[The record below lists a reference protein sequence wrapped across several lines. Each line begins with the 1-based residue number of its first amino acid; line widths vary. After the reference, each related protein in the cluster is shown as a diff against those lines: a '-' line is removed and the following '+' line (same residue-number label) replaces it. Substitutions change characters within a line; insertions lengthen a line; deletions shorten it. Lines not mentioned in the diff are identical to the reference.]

1 MVIIGVVGATCSG
14 KHSLADVLASSGFQS
29 RDLEVTSLPST
40 LSEVQSAPAA
50 NWVVFPI
57 STSAH
62 AVFSRFTFYKLLWVD
77 APVLVRYTR
86 FISTHAKVSLEEFVR
101 MDDKCSCNSE
111 DYGLRNIATRVVN
124 STSIEDLKERV
135 KRLPKTCNDM
145 RKAWDSFYM
154 GFARQAA
161 RRSNCMKS
169 PVGAVVVKDNHI
181 ISCGY
186 NGTPVGLRNCIEG
199 GCSRCN
205 DNSGQGKHL
214 DKCYCVHAE
223 VNSILYAGRK
233 QCQGGTLYATMKP
246 CLNCAKTLVQVGISR
261 IVYLEDYN
269 DADSTSLL
277 CAVGVELTPLP
288 PDSNPYLV

>member
-1 MVIIGVVGATCSG
+1 MVIIGIVGAPCSG
-14 KHSLADVLASSGFQS
+14 KRTIAELLADSGFLLRDLRTSHLAPVLA
-29 RDLEVTSLPST
+29 
-40 LSEVQSAPAA
+40 EVQDSPAA
-50 NWVVFPI
+50 NWVIFPI
-57 STSAH
+57 HSLAHSA
-62 AVFSRFTFYKLLWVD
+62 FSGFTFYKLLWVD
-77 APVLVRYTR
+77 APVGVRYVRYTASKAN
-86 FISTHAKVSLEEFVR
+86 ITLEEFVAI
-101 MDDKCSCNSE
+101 DDKCVFTIDFPLRSTAIRVINS
-111 DYGLRNIATRVVN
+111 G
-124 STSIEDLKERV
+124 SKEELSERL
-135 KRLPKTCNDM
+135 KRLPQTCKDM

-199 GCSRCN
+199 GCGRCN
-205 DNSGQGKHL
+205 ENSSQGKHL

-261 IVYLEDYN
+261 IVYLEDYS
-269 DADSTSLL
+269 DLDSTALL
-277 CAVGVELTPLP
+277 TAVGVELAMLE
-288 PDSNPYLV
+288 PDNNPYLV

>member
-1 MVIIGVVGATCSG
+1 MVIIGILGGPCSG
-14 KHSLADVLASSGFQS
+14 KRTAAELLAASGFQL
-29 RDLEVTSLPST
+29 RDLRISSFNSVLA
-40 LSEVQSAPAA
+40 EVQDSPAA

-57 STSAH
+57 DSLAHSA
-62 AVFSRFTFYKLLWVD
+62 FSGFTFYKLLWVD
-77 APVLVRYTR
+77 APVRVRYTR
-86 FISTHAKVSLEEFVR
+86 YTLAKGSISLAEFVVL
-101 MDDKCSCNSE
+101 DDNSGFNS
-111 DYGLRNIATRVVN
+111 DYSLRSTAIRVVN
-124 STSIEDLKERV
+124 AESIIDLSERL
-135 KRLPKTCNDM
+135 KRLPQTCKSM

-169 PVGAVVVKDNHI
+169 PVGAVVVRDSHI

-186 NGTPVGLRNCIEG
+186 NGTPIGLRNCIDG

-205 DNSGQGKHL
+205 DNSHQGKHL

-246 CLNCAKTLVQVGISR
+246 CLNCAKTLVQVGIKR
-261 IVYLEDYN
+261 IVYLEDYS
-269 DADSTSLL
+269 DPDSTALL
-277 CAVGVELTPLP
+277 TAVGVELVMLA
-288 PDSNPYLV
+288 PDDNPYLV

>member
-1 MVIIGVVGATCSG
+1 MVIIGIVGAQCSG
-14 KHSLADVLASSGFQS
+14 KRTVADLLVDSGFS
-29 RDLEVTSLPST
+29 LRDLRTTSWDSVLR
-40 LSEVQSAPAA
+40 EVQDSPAA

-57 STSAH
+57 HSQAHSA
-62 AVFSRFTFYKLLWVD
+62 FCGFTFYKLLWVD
-77 APVLVRYTR
+77 APTRVRYARYTATR
-86 FISTHAKVSLEEFVR
+86 ATITLQEFVSS
-101 MDDKCSCNSE
+101 DDQSDFSS
-111 DYGLRNIATRVVN
+111 DYSLRSAATRVVN
-124 STSIEDLKERV
+124 SGSREELSERL
-135 KRLPKTCNDM
+135 KRLPQTCKGM

-161 RRSNCMKS
+161 RRSNCMKT
-169 PVGAVVVKDNHI
+169 PVGAVVVKDSHI

-186 NGTPVGLRNCIEG
+186 NGTPIGLRNCIEG
-199 GCSRCN
+199 GCGRCN
-205 DNSGQGKHL
+205 ENSSQGKHL

-261 IVYLEDYN
+261 IVYLEDYS
-269 DADSTSLL
+269 DPDSTALL
-277 CAVGVELTPLP
+277 TAVGVELAMLE